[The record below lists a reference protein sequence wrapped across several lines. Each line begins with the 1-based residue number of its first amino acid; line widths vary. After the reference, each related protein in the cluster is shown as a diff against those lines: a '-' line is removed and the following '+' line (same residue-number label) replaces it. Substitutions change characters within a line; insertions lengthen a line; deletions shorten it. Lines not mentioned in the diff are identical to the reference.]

1 MSEIRFRIAKP
12 SDAKQIAN
20 CHWHVRDRYSQGIFL
35 SLGEGFLR
43 TYYKIILD
51 DPWEVVVCAENEK
64 GKIVGFSSATIDGRA
79 QADNLRK
86 HKIRLGLAAAKAI
99 IFHPSLFKEVW
110 LRYKSLKKDDE
121 GQKFV
126 TVDGVRGEYWCWR
139 KDEEAGEKSVEL
151 DRAKARV
158 LYHLGYREMYFEV
171 DKFNKAV
178 YRFHLYVNKSEP
190 VEEITLPDG
199 RVRVLFK
206 SKLFIKGLKEEDKT
220 LIK

>member
-20 CHWHVRDRYSQGIFL
+20 CHWHVRDRYTQGIFL

-51 DPWEVVVCAENEK
+51 DPWEVVVCAEGSD
-64 GKIVGFSSATIDGRA
+64 GKIIGFSSSTIDGRA
-79 QADNLRK
+79 QANNLRK
-86 HKIRLGLAAAKAI
+86 HKVRLGIAAAKAI
-99 IFHPSLFKEVW
+99 IFHPRLFKEVW
-110 LRYKSLKKDDE
+110 MRYKSLKKDNE
-121 GQKFV
+121 GPKFV

-139 KDEEAGEKSVEL
+139 KDDDSLLSVEL
-151 DRAKARV
+151 DHAKGHV
-158 LYHLGYREMYFEV
+158 LYDLGYRESYFEV
-171 DKFNKAV
+171 DKFNKQV
-178 YRFHLYVNKSEP
+178 YKFHLKVNKAEP

-206 SKLFIKGLKEEDKT
+206 KVLKPGK
-220 LIK
+220 

>member
-1 MSEIRFRIAKP
+1 MGDIRFRLAKP

-51 DPWEVVVCAENEK
+51 DPWEVVVCAEK
-64 GKIVGFSSATIDGRA
+64 DGRIVGFSSATIDGRA

-99 IFHPSLFKEVW
+99 ILHPKLFKEVW
-110 LRYKSLKKDDE
+110 LRYKSLKKDDD
-121 GQKFV
+121 GPQFV

-139 KDEEAGEKSVEL
+139 KDEDSLLSV
-151 DRAKARV
+151 DVDFAKGHI
-158 LYHLGYREMYFEV
+158 LYDLGYRELYFEV
-171 DKFNKAV
+171 DKFNKQV
-178 YRFHLYVNKSEP
+178 YKYHLRNKAEP

-206 SKLFIKGLKEEDKT
+206 GQLKPSK
-220 LIK
+220 